1 MIDKKKIKYNID
13 MIDAFTRN
21 GASPNLE
28 EYWGVI
34 VNELSQNID
43 DTKEYLNE
51 CSNEEIEFISGYF
64 EDVSYNLQS
73 KDFIDFLKEL
83 QKQHPNIDIKKEI
96 QWAEDA
102 IED

>member
-28 EYWGVI
+28 EYWDVI

-43 DTKEYLNE
+43 DTKEYLNK
-51 CSNEEIEFISGYF
+51 CSKDEIEFISGYF
-64 EDVSYNLQS
+64 EDVSYNLKS
-73 KDFIDFLKEL
+73 KDFIDFLKGL
-83 QKQHPNIDIKKEI
+83 QKKHPSIDIKQDVE
-96 QWAEDA
+96 WAENA
-102 IED
+102 IE